1 MEKNKLPHLS
11 KQKQIAAA
19 SAFELINHL
28 CYTNEYGSEYLFI
41 NLIKRYYF

>member
-1 MEKNKLPHLS
+1 MEMNKLPHLS
-11 KQKQIAAA
+11 KQKQIATA
-19 SAFELINHL
+19 SASGLINYL